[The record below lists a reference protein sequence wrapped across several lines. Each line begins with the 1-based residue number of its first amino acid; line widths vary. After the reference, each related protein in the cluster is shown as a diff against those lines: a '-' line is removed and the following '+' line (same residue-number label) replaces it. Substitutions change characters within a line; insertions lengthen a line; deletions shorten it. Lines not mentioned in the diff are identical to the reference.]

1 MSTWLTSGGGR
12 PEYVPRDTL
21 SHPAPSCLGVQGEI
35 PESGGSGAAD
45 RGRYASRRVPSLP
58 RDDPEF
64 ADEFAK
70 APADE
75 ALLVTLNAA
84 LAPVEEEAYLELPET
99 YPTLHVIGVPRSGT
113 TLLYQ
118 AVAAGLEIGYV
129 NNLVAAFWRAPVFGI
144 RLSRKLGLDRF
155 ESSFDSRFGRT
166 RGVGEPHEF
175 GYFWNDHLGYPGLH
189 ALPES
194 HEDAIDWDR
203 LRTVIVNMA
212 HWNGG
217 PIAFKPMLLT
227 WHLERMA
234 REMPRTCCVWIRR
247 DLHATALSLL
257 DMRRSLFGSY
267 ETWASLRPHGSDWLA
282 GEPPWRQVAAQVVA
296 LERTLGAA
304 AAALGPGRVLEV
316 TYEEL
321 CADPRGTVERV
332 RALLSAH
339 GYEPAP
345 RELAVSGFEA
355 RRRDPLE
362 AEFGARIDEALE
374 EFRSA
379 PTVPA

>member
-1 MSTWLTSGGGR
+1 MSTWLTRGVGKA
-12 PEYVPRDTL
+12 EYVSRDTL
-21 SHPAPSCLGVQGEI
+21 SHRTPSCLGAIGQI
-35 PESGGSGAAD
+35 PESGAPGGGD
-45 RGRYASRRVPSLP
+45 RGRYACRRVPSLP

-64 ADEFAK
+64 AAEFAK
-70 APADE
+70 DASDE
-75 ALLVTLNAA
+75 ELLVTLNAA
-84 LAPVEEEAYLELPET
+84 LAPVEEEGYLELRET

-118 AVAAGLEIGYV
+118 VVAAGLEIGYV

-175 GYFWNDHLGYPGLH
+175 GYFWNHHLRYPGLY
-189 ALPES
+189 ALPDG
-194 HEDAIDWDR
+194 HEETIEWNR
-203 LRTVIVNMA
+203 LRTVIANMA
-212 HWNGG
+212 HWNHG

-234 REMPRTCCVWIRR
+234 REMPLTCYVWIRR

-257 DMRRSLFGSY
+257 EMRRSLFGSY
-267 ETWASLRPHGSDWLA
+267 ENWASLRPHGPDWLA
-282 GEPPWRQVAAQVVA
+282 PEPPWRQVAAQVVTLERA
-296 LERTLGAA
+296 LEAA
-304 AAALGPGRVLEV
+304 AAALGPERVLEL

-339 GYEPAP
+339 GHEPAT
-345 RELAVSGFEA
+345 RELAVSSFEA

-362 AEFGARIDEALE
+362 AEFGTRVDEALE

-379 PTVPA
+379 PTVPV